1 MLSPSSKF
9 HQNPFTKQ
17 VSYQIF
23 GITVSLKVNH
33 VVYFNDA
40 QCSSNQMCKTDLNSF
55 PRRKLDETTGTSLL
69 VLHGWKPFSRIW
81 NPATLI
87 WTMQLTWL
95 RTIHSGDWC
104 LRSALHTL
112 SGACQKW
119 WWWWVFQQPEHK
131 DLSKSKSH
139 VTCLVLVTYSS
150 HDRQSFGGQKPWI
163 MHFFIDDTVKHFFFI
178 IPREW
183 RLKSTNHSMVNKYIS

>member
-87 WTMQLTWL
+87 WNMEWIIWMTQLTWL
-95 RTIHSGDWC
+95 RTVHSGDWC
-104 LRSALHTL
+104 LRSVLRTL
-112 SGACQKW
+112 SDACQKW
-119 WWWWVFQQPEHK
+119 WWWWHSIDNDHAET
-131 DLSKSKSH
+131 H
-139 VTCLVLVTYSS
+139 VNWSRTSS
-150 HDRQSFGGQKPWI
+150 AHLPASNCSVSSR
-163 MHFFIDDTVKHFFFI
+163 
-178 IPREW
+178 
-183 RLKSTNHSMVNKYIS
+183 